1 MPFSN
6 KSGVDR
12 VNDLFLKCLIL
23 YSLTLLV
30 KQNVWES
37 TSQMAD
43 P

>member
-6 KSGVDR
+6 KSGVDH
-12 VNDLFLKCLIL
+12 VNELFLKCLIL

-30 KQNVWES
+30 KQKVQES
-37 TSQMAD
+37 TSQTAD